1 MDNNI
6 LAQYRNGDVDIILYN
21 DGTKKFISETGEYNY
36 EYPTS
41 VDLKI
46 SNWCALGCNFC
57 SESSTIE
64 GKEGDYDFMISTLK
78 QLPAGTEIALG
89 GGETLSYSRLVDLLT
104 EIKAMGLIANLTTNQ
119 GNMKTYYHVL
129 EKIVEEKLIYGLGI
143 SITSNNYTYI
153 QKIAEKT
160 DNIVF
165 NIICGVHQPT
175 ILDEIAKYVK
185 NPKFTILG
193 YKNYGMGKSYFSPTV
208 ENNIKSWYMK
218 VPIYLGKYLI
228 AFDNLGIEQM
238 NMKRMFTE
246 EAWNEYFIGNEGS
259 HSMYIDGINCSFAIN
274 SRTEKSEHKK
284 DISIKDYF
292 AYLKTIS

>member
-1 MDNNI
+1 MDNI
-6 LAQYRNGDVDIILYN
+6 LTQYRNGNVDITLYK
-21 DGTKKFISETGEYNY
+21 DGTKKFISDSAIYDY

-46 SNWCALGCNFC
+46 SNYCALGCNFC
-57 SESSTIE
+57 SESSTVE
-64 GKEGDYDFMISTLK
+64 GKEGDYDFMISVLK

-89 GGETLSYSRLVDLLT
+89 GGETLSYSRLIDLLT
-104 EIKAMGLIANLTTNQ
+104 EIKAMGLVANLTTNQ
-119 GNMKTYYHVL
+119 GNMKTYYPVL
-129 EKIVEEKLIYGLGI
+129 EKIVEEELIYGVGI

-160 DNIVF
+160 NNIVF
-165 NIICGVHQPT
+165 NIICGIHQPT
-175 ILDEIAKYVK
+175 ILDEIAKYVEK
-185 NPKFTILG
+185 PKFTILG
-193 YKNYGMGKSYFSPTV
+193 YKNYGFGKTHYSATV
-208 ENNIKSWYMK
+208 EENIKAWYRK
-218 VPIYLGKYLI
+218 VPTYLGKYLI

-238 NMKRMFTE
+238 NMKRMFTD
-246 EAWNEYFIGNEGS
+246 EAWEQYFIGNEGS

-292 AYLKTIS
+292 NYLKSLVI